1 MAKAAAEQTST
12 ETTTEGAA
20 VAAVAESTGRSVIL
34 TLDAEHAAFV
44 GVEAG
49 ATMKRTDYIRARWQQ
64 GNARGPISKELT
76 KLQGKDVPY
85 QIVFQATKG
94 IEGGP
99 TKTTPAAT
107 PAEGETAAL
116 PVEGNEA
123 A

>member
-1 MAKAAAEQTST
+1 MARAAAENTEVQT
-12 ETTTEGAA
+12 ETATEVATPAAA
-20 VAAVAESTGRSVIL
+20 VESTGRSVIL
-34 TLDAEHAAFV
+34 TLDADHAALV

-49 ATMKRTDYIRARWQQ
+49 ASMKRTDYIRARWQS
-64 GNARGPISKELT
+64 GVARGPISKELT

-99 TKTTPAAT
+99 KTEAPVAGEAVAT
-107 PAEGETAAL
+107 TETT
-116 PVEGNEA
+116 GEA